1 MAERAAGQPPAEFLI
16 VSLPDSVEPGA
27 TLRLLRIEKGLAAAQ
42 RAIAALDTGALGRVA
57 ILERKVLYRRQPAVE
72 NVELAE
78 PISKKPT
85 S

>member
-16 VSLPDSVEPGA
+16 VSVPDSVEPGA
-27 TLRLLRIEKGLAAAQ
+27 TLRLLQIEKGFAAAQ
-42 RAIAALDTGALGRVA
+42 KAIAALETGTLGRVA
-57 ILERKVLYRRQPAVE
+57 ILERKALFRRQPAVE

-78 PISKKPT
+78 PIAKKP